1 MTLPTGCT
9 SPPRLADGSFRWVR
23 VGDWSSY
30 NTPVA
35 RRDLALPQVSR
46 NSSGYLTPRRK
57 TRFRKFPWKSDPLRE
72 TVQTVPPR
80 LTPRDPSEPTDAPEN
95 ERKFAISGAKKSQ
108 SLKNRA
114 LCAAKKIPNPTH
126 IGIEPPTTSKSE
138 DLAKMTY
145 SIPDFLS
152 RGRKKSTAFLEISRL
167 FEGNAKRTSA

>member
-1 MTLPTGCT
+1 MATLQPENEKV
-9 SPPRLADGSFRWVR
+9 SSLIKVR
-23 VGDWSSY
+23 GG
-30 NTPVA
+30 N
-35 RRDLALPQVSR
+35 LALTQVSR

-152 RGRKKSTAFLEISRL
+152 RGRKKAQLSRKFPWLSEGLELEMVSRYL
-167 FEGNAKRTSA
+167 TLSQQKPGS